1 MFKNINVSNIEVSQD
16 VIIEG
21 NLTIDGTITGAVSG
35 NLTGTVTG
43 DLTIYDDNNNADTS
57 LLGTGANEAL
67 VIQVLN
73 GDDNKT
79 AESVSFTSKTAS
91 DTPNHGKMTFSV
103 DESEKLE
110 INDSGIS
117 VTGNAVVS
125 GDLTVNGTTTSLQT
139 TNSVVKDT
147 IFELNNGATGAN
159 ANDIGIVI

>member
-1 MFKNINVSNIEVSQD
+1 MFKNNNVSNIEVSQD

-57 LLGTGANEAL
+57 LSLGTGANEAV

-79 AESVSFTSKTAS
+79 TESVSFTSKTAS
-91 DTPNHGKMTFSV
+91 DTGYPWK
-103 DESEKLE
+103 
-110 INDSGIS
+110 ND
-117 VTGNAVVS
+117 
-125 GDLTVNGTTTSLQT
+125 
-139 TNSVVKDT
+139 
-147 IFELNNGATGAN
+147 FFC
-159 ANDIGIVI
+159 